1 MSFLFSLWHS
11 WDHRQRSLG
20 MVSPPVS
27 FMFCSTAWVL
37 QRNLH
42 LVLLQIKKPAHTM
55 FTHAWTQIPGW
66 KQGVSQGEG
75 RLPRQNKVRWG
86 KLPNMNLKD
95 NEKRV
100 IIEAGPTKVSGS
112 VTSLKRGTE
121 MLWSMTETKNFCWP
135 VKVLKLSEHNPS
147 SGPRVPWD
155 TCQTNCGDQD
165 YLSQCQGLP
174 ILTKFTALHTTNNA
188 HLWQDRVRKGHCG
201 KIEHYC
207 VKQVYLLLH
216 TWMASGK
223 IVILS
228 DLI

>member
-1 MSFLFSLWHS
+1 MPELKSQAE
-11 WDHRQRSLG
+11 DKEYHRERGDSLG
-20 MVSPPVS
+20 
-27 FMFCSTAWVL
+27 
-37 QRNLH
+37 R
-42 LVLLQIKKPAHTM
+42 IK
-55 FTHAWTQIPGW
+55 WD
-66 KQGVSQGEG
+66 GESC
-75 RLPRQNKVRWG
+75 QTWISKIM
-86 KLPNMNLKD
+86 KK
-95 NEKRV
+95 KV

-135 VKVLKLSEHNPS
+135 VKILKLSEHNPS

-201 KIEHYC
+201 KIERCC

-223 IVILS
+223 TVILS